1 MKGLAVM
8 HRLTPEVSLY
18 DQTDE
23 AADRQGEHH
32 RGRGQR
38 DRQDRAPD
46 LSFTRLPQGSS
57 PLRPVKSA
65 KLEIKLILARI

>member
-8 HRLTPEVSLY
+8 HRLTLEVSLY

-23 AADRQGEHH
+23 AADQDDHH

-38 DRQDRAPD
+38 DRQDRVPD
-46 LSFTRLPQGSS
+46 LSFARLPQGSS